1 MTNRFSKHR
10 ANISLGIL
18 GVFLTSL
25 FILLSCPQ
33 HKAAVPVQP
42 AEQEDTCVLLQNAQS
57 PIWVK
62 DATPKKKV
70 AVLTG
75 LIKDRDTLKDGKCAG
90 TEIGI
95 NPHKKIITLVMNA
108 EGEKRGDIFIPP
120 TSAKNGFMQM
130 VDLASCEAGE
140 IKKIIYTDTMPGDSC
155 IYSFPE
161 VEDMEMA
168 FSGQVSATGTVFQS
182 KPFCAS
188 TLNITGDATI
198 TIIGGE
204 AQVVQNL
211 TRVFG
216 TPGDGCYSGFTDNF
230 QSIFSLNVEKVNGSL
245 RTEGVLKGP
254 DDTYSWSL
262 TADEQSLK
270 GSFIND
276 HHYCCGSGNHT
287 GTAAGDVTLS
297 RQNQGN

>member
-1 MTNRFSKHR
+1 MRAILSKNR

-18 GVFLTSL
+18 CVFLISL
-25 FILLSCPQ
+25 FILSSCTQ
-33 HKAAVPVQP
+33 YKATVPAQP
-42 AEQEDTCVLLQNAQS
+42 TEQEDTCVLLQNAQN

-95 NPHKKIITLVMNA
+95 NPHRKIITLVMNA
-108 EGEKRGDIFIPP
+108 EGEKRGEIFIPP
-120 TSAKNGFMQM
+120 TTANSGFMQM
-130 VDLASCEAGE
+130 VDLATCKAGDIKE
-140 IKKIIYTDTMPGDSC
+140 IVYAEGNGDSC
-155 IYSFPE
+155 IYSFPQ
-161 VEDMEMA
+161 VEDVAMTY
-168 FSGQVSATGTVFQS
+168 SGQVSATGTVFQS

-198 TIIGGE
+198 TIFGSV

-230 QSIFSLNVEKVNGSL
+230 QSIYSLNVEKVNGSVS
-245 RTEGVLKGP
+245 TEGGLKGP

-262 TADEQSLK
+262 TGDEQSLS

-276 HHYCCGSGNHT
+276 HHYCCRNGNHT
-287 GTAAGDVTLS
+287 GTAAGDVTLP
-297 RQNQGN
+297 RQNQGK